1 MRAWLLEDTTGIDAL
16 RLADV
21 PTPEPGPGQARIR
34 LKVAGLN
41 HLDVWVSQGLP
52 KPKSLPHI
60 LGADGAGVIEEVG
73 PGVTE
78 WHVGDETVINPSL
91 SCGECEF
98 CLSDNMVFC
107 RRYSILGE
115 VEPGTLAEQIVVPAT
130 SLVAK
135 PAGLSW
141 EVAGTFGLATSTAY
155 RMLARAELKDG
166 ETALVVGVGGGVSS
180 AAALIALAIGARV
193 LVTSRDQKKIAWA
206 TEHGAEAG
214 FDSGS
219 EFSVN
224 VKEATGRG
232 ADVVVENVGKATW
245 EQSFRSLAPG
255 GRMVICGATAGNRV
269 ELALPVLW
277 FKQLKIV
284 GSTMANR
291 SEFNTA
297 LDLVATGRVQLPIDQ
312 IYPFEE
318 LPAAMKR
325 IDRGEQLGKVGIRVS

>member
-1 MRAWLLEDTTGIDAL
+1 MRAWLLDDTTGTDAL
-16 RLADV
+16 RLDDV
-21 PTPEPGPGQARIR
+21 PTPPPGPGQARVR

-41 HLDVWVSQGLP
+41 HLDVWVSKGLP

-60 LGADGAGVIEEVG
+60 LGADGAGIIEIVG
-73 PGVTE
+73 P
-78 WHVGDETVINPSL
+78 HVSGWQPGDEVVINPSL

-98 CLSDNMVFC
+98 CLADEIVFC
-107 RRYSILGE
+107 RQYSILGE
-115 VEPGTLAEQIVVPAT
+115 VEPGTLAEQIVVPTT

-155 RMLARAELKDG
+155 RMLARAGLKAG

-214 FDSGS
+214 FDSTS
-219 EFSVN
+219 DFAAK

-245 EQSFRSLAPG
+245 DQSFRSLAPG
-255 GRMVICGATAGNRV
+255 GRIVLCGATAGNKV

-277 FKQLKIV
+277 FKHLTII

-291 SEFNTA
+291 SEFGAA
-297 LDLVATGRVQLPIDQ
+297 LDLVVSGRVQLPVDQ
-312 IYPFEE
+312 IFPFEDV
-318 LPAAMKR
+318 PAAMER
-325 IDRGEQLGKVGIRVS
+325 LNRGDQLGKVGIRVS